1 MEEKR
6 DINIGDL
13 IKTDFPPGR
22 GKVGIVVA
30 QGADE
35 HQAILYNWVRVQYV
49 VDSGY
54 EWVQKSVIE
63 LITKH

>member
-1 MEEKR
+1 MKGKR

-13 IKTDFPPGR
+13 VKRCSPPGR

-35 HQAILYNWVRVQYV
+35 HQAILYNWVRIRYIA
-49 VDSGY
+49 DSGY
-54 EWVQKSVIE
+54 EWVQKSGIE